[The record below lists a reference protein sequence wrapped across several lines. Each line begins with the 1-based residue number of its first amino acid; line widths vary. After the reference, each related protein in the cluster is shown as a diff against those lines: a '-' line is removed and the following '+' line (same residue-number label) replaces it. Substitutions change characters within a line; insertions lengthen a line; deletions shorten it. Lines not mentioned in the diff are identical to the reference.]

1 MKKTLFVLLMLVFGN
16 AQASTVHD
24 PVNFIVNLLNKMEN
38 QISKVQQAAANNE
51 LFIQAKRQLETI
63 ETLRRQLLVMQ
74 NQVDSLRGS
83 NGYGRY
89 LEGPF
94 KALDPRYTPQSLTQL
109 LWLMRDVG
117 NTSSGPVN
125 EQLQEFLANN
135 PYYQGS
141 YKPSYQDD
149 ILETD
154 REGIRDNSAATAV
167 YSQETYETAQKSYDN
182 INALQKEI
190 DSAETLKDSV
200 DLNNRIMTELSYM
213 IAVSMRNDSV
223 SNNLEAKKAQ
233 KEVNA
238 ETRARD
244 FNQYRPKRYEV
255 VK

>member
-1 MKKTLFVLLMLVFGN
+1 MRKTLFVLLMLVFGN

-63 ETLRRQLLVMQ
+63 ETLRRQILVMQ
-74 NQVDSLRGS
+74 SQLDSMRGTS
-83 NGYGRY
+83 GYGQY

-117 NTSSGPVN
+117 TNPPGPVN
-125 EQLQEFLANN
+125 ERLEEFLANN
-135 PYYQGS
+135 PYYNGS
-141 YKPSYQDD
+141 YKPSYEKD
-149 ILETD
+149 IIETD
-154 REGIRDNSAATAV
+154 RQGIRENSAATAV
-167 YSQETYETAQKSYDN
+167 YSQETYDTAQKSYNN
-182 INALQKEI
+182 IAALQKEI
-190 DSAETLKDSV
+190 DSADTLKESV

-223 SNNLEAKKAQ
+223 ANSLEAKKAQ
-233 KEVNA
+233 QDVNA